1 MNGIEIIE
9 ETTNIITE
17 THNAWAAAGVAF
29 LIAIAFLIVAVAIV
43 YYQVSDPGV
52 GCVVIVWVVTVV
64 GAIVGCSVA
73 QTYVIKEVPIGTE
86 TIYEVSI
93 SDDVRF
99 NEFVQKYEIIEWKD
113 FTVVVKERP
122 ELPERPLYTNVT
134 TGSLDGCFED
144 ATTY

>member
-1 MNGIEIIE
+1 M
-9 ETTNIITE
+9 
-17 THNAWAAAGVAF
+17 
-29 LIAIAFLIVAVAIV
+29 
-43 YYQVSDPGV
+43 
-52 GCVVIVWVVTVV
+52 
-64 GAIVGCSVA
+64 
-73 QTYVIKEVPIGTE
+73 KEVPIGTE
-86 TIYEVSI
+86 SIYEVSI

-122 ELPERPLYTNVT
+122 ELPERPLYTNAT